1 MLSHA
6 LEAFA
11 KDKIVIEPKII
22 VHGGAG
28 PWTDDRRDEVLA
40 GVRTAVKRGADVLH
54 RGGSALDAVEAATIV
69 LEDHPLFD
77 AGIGSFLND
86 HGEVEMDALITDG
99 SSIRFG
105 AVAGVRRVLN
115 PIILA
120 RHVMTHTRHCFF
132 VAEGAE
138 DLAVSLGMHLVPN
151 LTFITDEELAA
162 FRRYA
167 AEQEAHALDL
177 GTVGA
182 VAIDAGGHIASA
194 TSTGGMRFKKRG
206 RVGDSPIFGA
216 GGYSDD
222 RYGAAS
228 ATGVGENIMRFFL
241 SKHAVDALVDG
252 ITAQAAA
259 ETAISYL
266 ASQIATPEV
275 GLIIVDAAGRIGAAH
290 STGGMPVGW
299 IDRDGQPQAAMRA
312 PYHFE

>member
-1 MLSHA
+1 MA
-6 LEAFA
+6 
-11 KDKIVIEPKII
+11 EPTII

-40 GVRTAVKRGADVLH
+40 GVRSAADHGWNVLCA
-54 RGGSALDAVEAATIV
+54 GGSALDAVEAATIL

-99 SSIRFG
+99 STMRFG

-120 RHVMTHTRHCFF
+120 RRVMTDTRHCFF
-132 VAEGAE
+132 VGEGAE
-138 DLAVSLGMHLVPN
+138 DLAVSLGMRLVPN
-151 LTFITDEELAA
+151 VTFITDEEFAA

-167 AEQEAHALDL
+167 AEQQAHALDL

-222 RYGAAS
+222 RYGGAS

-241 SKHAVDALVDG
+241 SKHAVDALVGG

-259 ETAISYL
+259 ETAVSYL

-275 GLIIVDAAGRIGAAH
+275 GLIVVDAAGRIGAAH
-290 STGGMPVGW
+290 TTGGMPVGW
-299 IDRDGQPQAAMRA
+299 IDRDGHAQAAMRA